1 MGDTSELSRQ
11 TLPAGFSVI
20 WSNDGKRPEE
30 ATLWLDRSIAPGH
43 DSLSL
48 LVYRKSGPFANIEFP
63 LEQTIA
69 LRSFPALDEL
79 WALYL
84 LAQQQRKEEIPASL
98 EALCRYA
105 GDVRQGLWPDRVAP
119 EHAVQ
124 AVYLAIAQQHLL
136 NDPPQRDAFLSEVFA
151 FCTIIADKLAA
162 GARLYD
168 DDLIKGEAQLE
179 RYVAL
184 LAQDRLLYQE
194 DLGRAKKFMA
204 ELSGEMTPAGVT
216 RKLPLLAI
224 TRPIATQFKM
234 WARTDKT
241 APEGRGYP
249 LLLIAQDKTMIV
261 LSADPASRAKV
272 GTLANVLSVRE
283 QEKREGK
290 ESPWYDGKDHGGTL
304 VAAPRE
310 GTALSLDEVID
321 ALRKDLRLRPL
332 GSQRT
337 SLKVYSAIALAA
349 AIISL
354 LLYVMVRDVQTL
366 RNDKPSPTAQAQ
378 TNTESAEEG
387 EGVGPGNEGKPRGS
401 KGDPLSAAEVINLI
415 EKTDGPRSIVPYAL
429 IAGVCGYEGDHQ
441 LHSPCRDARAM
452 RDLLIQKYG
461 YKRENIIYLVDKPEG
476 GDSSDGNPTAEG
488 LKLAVEKFRAKF
500 GDKDDSSFLFY
511 YSGHGGYIKGAR
523 QDYGVLQP
531 SEFFDKRAALPNSH
545 KGWDM
550 QELLGDIRKGVPSKH
565 VMLLLD
571 CCYSGWA
578 VGAKGDDELDEHVGS
593 LWKERAEVVLTAAS
607 KGQRAWED
615 EPEERAWAW
624 GGHSVMTSFILEGLT
639 IGAEGAAGA
648 DGNKD
653 HVVTDEELAKYV
665 KEHVPSSVRAQKN
678 VKQTP
683 TLFRFDASLPKSGKF
698 LFVPKNEN

>member
-1 MGDTSELSRQ
+1 MGDPSESSRQ
-11 TLPAGFSVI
+11 TLPAGFSVV

-30 ATLWLDRSIAPGH
+30 ATIWLDRSIAPGH

-48 LVYRKSGPFANIEFP
+48 LVYRKSGPFANLEFP
-63 LEQTIA
+63 HDQTIA
-69 LRSFPALDEL
+69 LRAFPALDEI

-84 LAQQQRKEEIPASL
+84 LAHKQRKEEIPASW

-105 GDVRQGLWPDRVAP
+105 ADVRQGLWPDRVAP
-119 EHAVQ
+119 DHAVQ

-136 NDPPQRDAFLSEVFA
+136 NDPPHREAFLSEVFG

-168 DDLIKGEAQLE
+168 DDLIKGQAELE

-204 ELSGEMTPAGVT
+204 ELSGDMTPAGVT

-272 GTLANVLSVRE
+272 GSLAGVLSARE
-283 QEKREGK
+283 KEKRGGNEL
-290 ESPWYDGKDHGGTL
+290 PWYDGKDHGGTL

-310 GTALSLDEVID
+310 GTSLSLDEVID
-321 ALRKDLRLRPL
+321 ALKKDLRLRPVSGTKRTRIFIGL
-332 GSQRT
+332 GLTAALLNLTIVAISPDLSRGSSQT
-337 SLKVYSAIALAA
+337 KKATEQAHVNAET
-349 AIISL
+349 
-354 LLYVMVRDVQTL
+354 V
-366 RNDKPSPTAQAQ
+366 ND
-378 TNTESAEEG
+378 EEG
-387 EGVGPGNEGKPRGS
+387 LTPGNADKPRGS
-401 KGDPLSAAEVINLI
+401 KGDPLSPAEVINLI

-429 IAGVCGYEGDHQ
+429 IAGVCGYEGEHQ

-452 RDLLIQKYG
+452 RDLLVQKYG

-550 QELLGDIRKGVPSKH
+550 QELLGDIRKGVPSRH

-578 VGAKGDDELDEHVGS
+578 VGAKGDDELDAHVGS

-624 GGHSVMTSFILEGLT
+624 GGHSVMTSFVLEGLA
-639 IGAEGAAGA
+639 IGAEGSAGA
-648 DGNKD
+648 DANKD
-653 HVVTDEELAKYV
+653 RVVTDEELAKYV
-665 KEHVPSSVRAQKN
+665 KEHVPASVKAQKN
-678 VKQTP
+678 LKQTP